1 MTAPVIDATIVGLS
15 IGPVACTVDAR
26 WLMAYAAAVGE
37 TDPRYYDTSAP
48 AGPVAHPVFPVCYE
62 WPVAVALRAKTVDAA
77 FAPLGVHAV
86 HRLII
91 HRPPRAGDSLRTTAQ
106 VTAVQRRTRGTL
118 IISRYTTTD
127 RAGVPVSTTD
137 YGSLYRGVGL
147 RGDDGVRGWEADE
160 ADGNEVR
167 WAEDVDVTGQAA
179 HIYTEGARIHNPIHT
194 DIAVARSAG
203 LPGLILHG
211 TATLALAV
219 SRVVTRDLGGDPA
232 AVRGVA
238 CRFTGMVTMPA
249 TLTVR
254 GRVARQG
261 LAFDVADAAGQPVL
275 SDGLVTR

>member
-1 MTAPVIDATIVGLS
+1 VTQVIDAGIVGLT
-15 IGPVACTVDAR
+15 IGPVASSIDAR

-48 AGPVAHPVFPVCYE
+48 TGPVAHPVFPVCYE
-62 WPVAVALRAKTVDAA
+62 WPVAEALRSKTLDAA
-77 FAPLGVHAV
+77 LGPLGVHAV

-106 VTAVQRRTRGTL
+106 VTAVERRKRGTL
-118 IISRYTTTD
+118 VISRYTTTD

-137 YGSLYRGVGL
+137 YGSLYRGVEL
-147 RGDDGVRGWEADE
+147 RGDGGVRVWEADD
-160 ADGNEVR
+160 ADGDSVR
-167 WAEDVDVTGQAA
+167 WADDVDVTGQAA

-194 DIAVARSAG
+194 DIAVARFAG

-219 SRVVTRDLGGDPA
+219 SRVVRRDLGGDAA

-238 CRFTGMVTMPA
+238 GRFTGMVTMPS

-254 GRVARQG
+254 GRIARQG

-275 SDGLVTR
+275 SDGLVSR